1 MNKAVE
7 PGEILIA
14 CPNLS
19 LDRTMGLDDIEIGR
33 VHRTDKVDIR
43 GGGKG
48 ANVGRALRCVDLDS
62 HIVGYAGGNVGAAI
76 VALIRR
82 EGLTVTPVAVAGEA
96 RSCLTVLARR
106 AETTVFNEPGP
117 LIQEPDFARLEE
129 AIGARL
135 EAARVFVC
143 SGSWPPGS
151 RPDSAARL
159 IARARTS
166 GCITVCDTAG
176 DFLRHA
182 MSEAPDVIKP
192 NLAEARAVLGTG
204 EGEMIDDGYGALE
217 QAAEAAEALLGLGP
231 RAVVVTAGSAGAVLA
246 HGSGI
251 KIYPAARV
259 EVVNPVGAGDSLV
272 AGVAAGLAD
281 GADLTAALRRG
292 MAMAAASCETVPAAW
307 LDPARADQL
316 LEPL

>member
-1 MNKAVE
+1 MNKAAE
-7 PGEILIA
+7 PGGILIA

-19 LDRTMGLDDIEIGR
+19 LDRTIVLDDIEIGR

-48 ANVGRALRCVDLDS
+48 ANVGRALRCVGVDS
-62 HIVGYAGGNVGAAI
+62 HIVGYSGGNVGVAI
-76 VALIRR
+76 VALIRG

-117 LIQEPDFARLEE
+117 SIQEPDFARLEE

-159 IARARTS
+159 IARARDS

-176 DFLRHA
+176 KFLRHA
-182 MSEAPDVIKP
+182 MGEAPDVIKP

-204 EGEMIDDGYGALE
+204 AGEMIDDGYGALE
-217 QAAEAAEALLGLGP
+217 QAAEAAQALLGLGP

-246 HGSGI
+246 QGRGI
-251 KIYPAARV
+251 KIYPAAKV

-272 AGVAAGLAD
+272 AGVAASLAG
-281 GADLTAALRRG
+281 GADLTAALARG
-292 MAMAAASCETVPAAW
+292 MAMAAASCETVPAAL